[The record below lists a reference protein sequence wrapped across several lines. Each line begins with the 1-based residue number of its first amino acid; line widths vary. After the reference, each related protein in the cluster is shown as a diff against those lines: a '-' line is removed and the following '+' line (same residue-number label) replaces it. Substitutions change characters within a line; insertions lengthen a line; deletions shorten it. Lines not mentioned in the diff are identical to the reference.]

1 MSYVLQQLQE
11 YYDYNIEAEIE
22 ATPENRVRPGLLI
35 KIDHHHNRHSRD
47 SYDGGLSFID
57 RINAKIGRFNP
68 EWDIEAMKHQIRS
81 SPYPQLEYVAVITQ
95 MFAKKGMIAYYG
107 L

>member
-11 YYDYNIEAEIE
+11 YYGYNIEAEIE
-22 ATPENRVRPGLLI
+22 ATPESKVGAALLI
-35 KIDHHHNRHSRD
+35 KIDHHHNRHSRE
-47 SYDGGLSFID
+47 SYDNGLSFID
-57 RINAKIGRFNP
+57 RINAKIGRFHP
-68 EWDIEAMKHQIRS
+68 EWDIEAMKQQIRS
-81 SPYPQLEYVAVITQ
+81 SLYPQLEYVAVVSQ